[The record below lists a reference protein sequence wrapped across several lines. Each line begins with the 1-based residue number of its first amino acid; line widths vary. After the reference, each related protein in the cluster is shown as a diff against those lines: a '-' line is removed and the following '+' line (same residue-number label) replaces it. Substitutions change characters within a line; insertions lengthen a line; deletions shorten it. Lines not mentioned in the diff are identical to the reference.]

1 MPDKVSNYG
10 GISVVCPTYNSS
22 AFIQRT
28 IDSLLL
34 QTELPEE
41 IIFSDDGSSDDTIN
55 IIESSRTSF
64 EQYSIVLQV
73 IKNSHRGPGWTRNNG
88 IANASQ
94 PWIAFLDSDDV
105 WKKGKIYKIR
115 KAIRENPASNCFLH
129 WEEYVKINGDRYP
142 LKHGFNNY
150 NSDLALL
157 PQLYQA
163 NFLSTSAV
171 VCKKQLVG
179 NGVGFDN
186 TLPNAQDYEL
196 WLRISPKMN
205 LTIIPE
211 ILGEYI
217 EESTSI
223 TARPYYK
230 RFWSEIRIAYRYRQ
244 YVHLSIFIKKF
255 CRIILSKQ
263 WFYTFFNLLN
273 NHQKH
278 SN

>member
-22 AFIQRT
+22 AYIQRT
-28 IDSLLL
+28 IESLLL
-34 QTELPEE
+34 QKELPEE
-41 IIFSDDGSSDDTIN
+41 IIFSDDGSQDDTIN
-55 IIESSRTSF
+55 IIENNRTYF
-64 EQYSIVLQV
+64 EKHIITLKV
-73 IKNSHRGPGWTRNNG
+73 IQNSHQGPGNARNIG
-88 IANASQ
+88 ITESEQ
-94 PWIAFLDSDDV
+94 PWIAFLDADDI
-105 WKKGKIYKIR
+105 WKTDKISKVH

-129 WEEYVKINGDRYP
+129 WEEYVKMDGERHL

-150 NSDLALL
+150 NSALALL
-157 PQLYQA
+157 PQLYRA

-171 VCKKQLVG
+171 VCKKQLVE
-179 NGVGFDN
+179 NGGGFDN

-244 YVHLSIFIKKF
+244 YVNLSIFIKKIF
-255 CRIILSKQ
+255 RILISKQ
-263 WFYTFFNLLN
+263 WFYTFVNLFN